1 MRTITIQADKA
12 LNEIMEQWL
21 VHLLIA
27 IPTGPDGGGI
37 HFDGDT
43 RTGTVIAQRQ
53 EGRWSVSF
61 RPVGGDSS
69 RRQCYTSPYEA
80 VRAILAGPH
89 PEEMYC
95 DGHPEAPAFRS

>member
-43 RTGTVIAQRQ
+43 RTGTVVAQRQ

-61 RPVGGDSS
+61 RPSAGTVPAASTTPARM
-69 RRQCYTSPYEA
+69 RRC
-80 VRAILAGPH
+80 GPSWPD
-89 PEEMYC
+89 PEEMYY
-95 DGHPEAPAFRS
+95 GHPEAPAFRS